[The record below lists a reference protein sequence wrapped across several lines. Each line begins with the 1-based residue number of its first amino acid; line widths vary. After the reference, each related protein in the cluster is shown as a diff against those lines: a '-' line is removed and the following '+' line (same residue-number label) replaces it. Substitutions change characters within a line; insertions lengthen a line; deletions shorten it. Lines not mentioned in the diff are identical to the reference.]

1 MKKYEIDVNG
11 QVYQI
16 TLKEISEEDLQ
27 QVAQGETELTTSKEV
42 DTQQSEGK
50 PVYAPMAGNI
60 LSIKVRI
67 GDRVQKGDTLVI
79 LEAMKMENEVVAP
92 MDGVVKE
99 IKVSEN
105 QGVESNQILVKI

>member
-27 QVAQGETELTTSKEV
+27 QVAQGKTELTTSKDV

-50 PVYAPMAGNI
+50 AVYAPMAGNI
-60 LSIKVRI
+60 LSIKVRL